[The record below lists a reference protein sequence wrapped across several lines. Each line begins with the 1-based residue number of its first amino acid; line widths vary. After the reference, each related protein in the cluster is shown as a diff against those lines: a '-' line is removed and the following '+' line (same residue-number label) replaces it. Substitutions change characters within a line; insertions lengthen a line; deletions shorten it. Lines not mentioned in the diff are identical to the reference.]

1 MVPYNFAVVRGFKR
15 PACSLEGKRSERM
28 IEWVGRKTIAGYAYL
43 AALATLCAQAVL
55 DLIIPPRQGRGE
67 SFRVLVRQVLFTGV
81 DALPVTTV
89 IALLL
94 GIIIVTQA
102 GTQLPRL
109 GAGGLVGSIIV
120 VTVIRE
126 LGPLVTAFIVVGRS
140 GSAIATELGNMSVT
154 REVVALRLM
163 GIPISRFVIMPRMV
177 GMVLSMVCLTLY
189 FDVVAVFGGYLVA
202 DAQLTIPLDAFAERV
217 IRALSTTDVFMT
229 AIKGL
234 GFGSAVAAVCCYH
247 GLAVR
252 SSYTEVPQQTTRA
265 MINSFVLC
273 LLIDVVVTVPLY
285 L

>member
-1 MVPYNFAVVRGFKR
+1 MVVLRKGGGSQLMV
-15 PACSLEGKRSERM
+15 
-28 IEWVGRKTIAGYAYL
+28 EWVGRKTIAGYAYL
-43 AALATLCAQAVL
+43 VALATLFTQAFL
-55 DLIIPPRQGRGE
+55 DLFLPTQQGRRE
-67 SFRVLVRQVLFTGV
+67 TLRVLVRQILFTGV

-140 GSAIATELGNMSVT
+140 GTAIATELGIMSVT

-163 GIPISRFVIMPRMV
+163 GIPVSRFIVMPRMV
-177 GMVLSMVCLTLY
+177 GMVVSMLCLTLY

-202 DAQLTIPLDAFAERV
+202 DVQLTIPFSAFAESV
-217 IRALSTTDVFMT
+217 TRALSTTDVVMT

-273 LLIDVVVTVPLY
+273 LLFDVVVTVPLY

>member
-1 MVPYNFAVVRGFKR
+1 
-15 PACSLEGKRSERM
+15 M
-28 IEWVGRKTIAGYAYL
+28 IEWLGRKAIAGYTYL
-43 AALATLCAQAVL
+43 TALATLSSQAFL
-55 DLIIPPRQGRGE
+55 DLALPAKQGRRE
-67 SFRVLVRQVLFTGV
+67 TLWVLVRQILFTGV

-94 GIIIVTQA
+94 GIIIITQA

-109 GAGGLVGSIIV
+109 GAGELVGSIIV

-126 LGPLVTAFIVVGRS
+126 LGPLLTAFIVVGRS
-140 GSAIATELGNMSVT
+140 GTAIAIELGNMSVT

-177 GMVLSMVCLTLY
+177 GMVLSMICLTLY
-189 FDVVAVFGGYLVA
+189 FDVVAVLGGYLVA
-202 DAQLTIPLDAFAERV
+202 NAQLTIPFYAFVEGV
-217 IRALSTTDVFMT
+217 IKALSSTDVALT
-229 AIKGL
+229 AFKGL
-234 GFGSAVAAVCCYH
+234 LFGSAVAAVCCHH
-247 GLAVR
+247 GLSVE
-252 SSYTEVPQQTTRA
+252 SSFTEVPQQTTRA

>member
-1 MVPYNFAVVRGFKR
+1 
-15 PACSLEGKRSERM
+15 M
-28 IEWVGRKTIAGYAYL
+28 IEWVGRKTIAGYTYL
-43 AALATLCAQAVL
+43 AALATLSSQAFL
-55 DLIIPPRQGRGE
+55 DLILPTRQGRRE
-67 SFRVLVRQVLFTGV
+67 SLQVLVRQILFTGV

-120 VTVIRE
+120 VTVVRE
-126 LGPLVTAFIVVGRS
+126 LGPLLTAFIVVGRS
-140 GSAIATELGNMSVT
+140 GAAIATELGNMSVT

-163 GIPISRFVIMPRMV
+163 GIPLSRFVIMPRMV
-177 GMVLSMVCLTLY
+177 GMVLSMICLTLY
-189 FDVVAVFGGYLVA
+189 FDVVAVLGGYLVA
-202 DAQLTIPLDAFAERV
+202 NAHLTIPFYAFLEGV
-217 IRALSTTDVFMT
+217 IKALSSTDVALT
-229 AIKGL
+229 ALKGL
-234 GFGSAVAAVCCYH
+234 LFGSAVAAVCCHH

-252 SSYTEVPQQTTRA
+252 SSFTEVPQQTTRA